1 MNYGSLRRVP
11 YRYIETF
18 INNANREIYRNK
30 SYTYVLKYNN
40 VVKMGYSNDIF
51 KKFQNH
57 YNLKGSAEIL
67 RLKSFCTTS
76 SDGKDFL
83 ERLAKYN
90 GNNTTH
96 NAKREETILRTFD
109 GLNDGKYK
117 ILDMDK

>member
-1 MNYGSLRRVP
+1 MNYGTFRRTP
-11 YRYIETF
+11 YKYIDSF
-18 INNANREIYRNK
+18 LKNANRDIYNNK

-67 RLKSFCTTS
+67 RLKSFSTTS

-96 NAKREETILRTFD
+96 NAKHEETILRTFD

-117 ILDMDK
+117 ILYMDK